1 MEITQDIRLAA
12 VDLDGTLMDSAN
24 HIGEAAIRRIGLL
37 NEAGCLVVP
46 CTGRY
51 LGSIPRELLQMGKI
65 RYAITANGAQ
75 IWDVGSLTSL
85 YRVKLPSGVVK
96 EVLEAMKG
104 KEGYIELFSQ
114 GRSYIN
120 EGDVQ
125 KAARKV
131 TDDNFIRYFQKDHV
145 MVPSLYG
152 LEALLEEAEKL
163 NVFFLEDRH
172 REMLKARLEA
182 RGDVRITSSMAGNIE
197 INGASVN
204 KGRAMEWLC
213 GRLGIGRE
221 ATLAIGDGDNDMEM
235 IEFAGYGIAMG
246 NSPEEL
252 KERADY
258 VTGDHDSGGAEAVLR
273 MIRVF

>member
-96 EVLEAMKG
+96 EE
-104 KEGYIELFSQ
+104 
-114 GRSYIN
+114 
-120 EGDVQ
+120 
-125 KAARKV
+125 
-131 TDDNFIRYFQKDHV
+131 
-145 MVPSLYG
+145 
-152 LEALLEEAEKL
+152 
-163 NVFFLEDRH
+163 
-172 REMLKARLEA
+172 LEA
-182 RGDVRITSSMAGNIE
+182 R
-197 INGASVN
+197 
-204 KGRAMEWLC
+204 
-213 GRLGIGRE
+213 
-221 ATLAIGDGDNDMEM
+221 
-235 IEFAGYGIAMG
+235 
-246 NSPEEL
+246 
-252 KERADY
+252 KEKQ
-258 VTGDHDSGGAEAVLR
+258 
-273 MIRVF
+273 

>member
-1 MEITQDIRLAA
+1 MEIRQDIRLAA

-24 HIGEAAIRRIGLL
+24 HIGETAIRQIGHL
-37 NEAGCLVVP
+37 NENGCLVVP

-51 LGSIPRELLQMGKI
+51 LRSIPQELLQMGKI

-75 IWDVGSLTSL
+75 IWDVKSLTSL
-85 YRVKLPSGVVK
+85 FRVKLPPGVVK
-96 EVLEAMKG
+96 EVLEVMKG
-104 KEGYIELFSQ
+104 KDGYIELFSQ
-114 GRSYIN
+114 GKSYIN

-125 KAARKV
+125 KAAGKEK
-131 TDDNFIRYFQKDHV
+131 DYNFIQYFQRDHV

-152 LEALLEEAEKL
+152 LEDVWDEAEKL
-163 NVFFLEDRH
+163 NVFFLEDSD
-172 REMLKARLEA
+172 REMLKARLRA
-182 RGDVRITSSMAGNIE
+182 RGDVQITSSMAGNIE

-204 KGRAMEWLC
+204 KGKAMEWLC
-213 GRLGIGRE
+213 GYLGIGRE

-235 IEFAGYGIAMG
+235 IGFAAYGIAMG

-252 KERADY
+252 KERAVY

-273 MIRVF
+273 MIRAF

>member
-1 MEITQDIRLAA
+1 MGGSREQK
-12 VDLDGTLMDSAN
+12 N
-24 HIGEAAIRRIGLL
+24 
-37 NEAGCLVVP
+37 
-46 CTGRY
+46 TG
-51 LGSIPRELLQMGKI
+51 S
-65 RYAITANGAQ
+65 
-75 IWDVGSLTSL
+75 
-85 YRVKLPSGVVK
+85 
-96 EVLEAMKG
+96 
-104 KEGYIELFSQ
+104 
-114 GRSYIN
+114 
-120 EGDVQ
+120 
-125 KAARKV
+125 
-131 TDDNFIRYFQKDHV
+131 
-145 MVPSLYG
+145 
-152 LEALLEEAEKL
+152 
-163 NVFFLEDRH
+163 
-172 REMLKARLEA
+172 
-182 RGDVRITSSMAGNIE
+182 NIE